1 MFISYPGLVFH
12 LVQTVISMKSDLS
25 VVKIVW
31 TKSSINLSGEHEP
44 VYLSHYSSCILR
56 HIYRQLA
63 IVFSVWSIHHNWI
76 WFTEYRGM
84 KKRSYPGSGNKS
96 FFDNDK
102 MIDINY
108 HVHMYNSP
116 KSFFIMI
123 LQVRHYLKKILLTTK
138 KKILVKW
145 RTQGS
150 LRGLNLLLNFSLLP
164 CLSLL

>member
-1 MFISYPGLVFH
+1 
-12 LVQTVISMKSDLS
+12 
-25 VVKIVW
+25 
-31 TKSSINLSGEHEP
+31 
-44 VYLSHYSSCILR
+44 
-56 HIYRQLA
+56 
-63 IVFSVWSIHHNWI
+63 
-76 WFTEYRGM
+76 
-84 KKRSYPGSGNKS
+84 
-96 FFDNDK
+96 
-102 MIDINY
+102 
-108 HVHMYNSP
+108 MYNSP